1 MIRVPQSI
9 DVVGIGE
16 NSVDLVYRLA
26 GPPAANT
33 KIPVLAHSVL
43 TGGQV
48 ATTLCTCASL
58 GLRTSYV
65 GTFGR
70 DSHGRTIRGA
80 LESRGIDTSHA
91 PTREA
96 PNRYAVILIDSR
108 TGERTILWQR
118 DPALVL
124 RAEDVPVDLI
134 ARARL
139 VHVDTVDEDAA
150 IAAARMAR
158 AAGRHVTTDIDAV
171 TPRTAELVALAT
183 VPVFAASV
191 PAALTG
197 ESDPERALRILRR
210 NHDGLLCVTL
220 GADGAMLL
228 AGDHVYHAP
237 AFAVD
242 SVDTTGAGDVFRGAL
257 IYALLR
263 GDEPTSML
271 RFANAAAAIAC
282 TREGAIGGVP
292 ALAEVDR
299 LLTDDGITTHRG
311 TEALRTDKDPDS

>member
-16 NSVDLVYRLA
+16 NSVDLVYRLP

-48 ATTLCTCASL
+48 ATTLCTCASQ

-65 GTFGR
+65 GTFGGDR
-70 DSHGRTIRGA
+70 HGRVIRDA

-91 PTREA
+91 PVREA
-96 PNRYAVILIDSR
+96 PNRYAVILIDDR

-124 RAEDVPVDLI
+124 RPEDLPVDLI
-134 ARARL
+134 ERARL

-150 IAAARMAR
+150 IAAARIAR

-171 TPRTAELVALAT
+171 TPRTEELVALAT
-183 VPVFAASV
+183 VPIFAAEV

-197 ESDPERALRILRR
+197 ESDPERALRVLRR
-210 NHDGLLCVTL
+210 RHDGPLCVTL
-220 GADGAMLL
+220 GAGGAMLL
-228 AGDHVYHAP
+228 AGDHLHHVP
-237 AFAVD
+237 AFTVD
-242 SVDTTGAGDVFRGAL
+242 TVDTTGAGDVFRGAL

-263 GDEPTSML
+263 GDEPMSML

-292 ALAEVDR
+292 TLADV
-299 LLTDDGITTHRG
+299 
-311 TEALRTDKDPDS
+311 EALISGQEPRRRGSAERGL

>member
-1 MIRVPQSI
+1 ML

-65 GTFGR
+65 GSFGG
-70 DSHGRTIRGA
+70 DSHGRVIRDA

-91 PTREA
+91 PARDA

-124 RAEDVPVDLI
+124 RPEDLPVDLI
-134 ARARL
+134 AGARL
-139 VHVDTVDEDAA
+139 LHVDTVDEAAA

-158 AAGRHVTTDIDAV
+158 AAGRHVTTDIDTV

-183 VPVFAASV
+183 VPIFAADV

-197 ESDPERALRILRR
+197 ESDPERALRALRR

-220 GADGAMLL
+220 GAGGSMLL
-228 AGDHVYHAP
+228 AGDRLHHAP
-237 AFAVD
+237 AFTVET
-242 SVDTTGAGDVFRGAL
+242 VDTTGAGDVFRGAL

-263 GDEPTSML
+263 GDDPTSML
-271 RFANAAAAIAC
+271 RFANAAAAISC

-292 ALAEVDR
+292 TLAEVEA
-299 LLTDDGITTHRG
+299 LLNDEGITTHRG
-311 TEALRTDKDPDS
+311 TEALRVDKDPGS